1 MVSSAPKIDLDR
13 LERKLAQQ
21 TNPQQRLLMLDH
33 LIGRYVFTDINKA
46 EDWLKEQNELLKHN
60 YSDDLMVSFLLNSAY
75 LENQRYNDKAAERF
89 FQQALKIIN
98 DNGNA
103 RQIAEIWI
111 DYAGTLINLDKYQQA
126 RNVLKKVERLLKSF
140 PEESLQAR
148 MICREAYLYLH
159 YNEYTKATDL
169 FNQAD
174 SILNQIGNRLTLK
187 DYYIKTLIHSG
198 LGNVYQKGGDE
209 GKGIASQRK
218 VLQICEDNGLRN
230 RLSWHYLNLG
240 KSIMSLD
247 KPKKAEQ
254 YFRRAIEHQDD
265 NSKPARASALAN
277 LGYCLFRYE
286 NHIEALDI
294 YNQAT
299 QAFSE
304 LPKPDYA
311 NLSTVENWRG
321 QVYVEMG
328 DPKLAL
334 KHFQQS
340 YQYAK
345 KTTDFS
351 LLSSVFK
358 QMANLYAELG
368 DYKQAYEYQQYY
380 DKAKEQH
387 LDKMSRDKL
396 AEMKVKYK
404 AEERRQKA
412 EMLDLEATK
421 LQSKALRAQMN
432 PHFVYNALNSIQNYI
447 TSNDTTSAT
456 KYLARFAW
464 LMRQSLEYSDLEII
478 SLEDEIGFLE
488 DYLMINAKL
497 RFEDR
502 LQYKIHVSEEIEE
515 DIMGVPTMIVQPYVE
530 NAIEHGLRTKKQGL
544 VQVKFTLADED
555 TILCT
560 VEDNGIG
567 RRKTALLQDRDPRYE
582 NHKSK
587 GTSITE
593 RRLEI
598 LHNIDKNNQLDAL
611 PLDEDNPQLL
621 LEDKKRKKF
630 VHIIDLFDAD
640 GEPSG
645 TRVDISIPI
654 VEIQFK

>member
-1 MVSSAPKIDLDR
+1 MISTTPKIDLER
-13 LERKLAQQ
+13 LERRLAEQD
-21 TNPQQRLLMLDH
+21 NPQQRLLMLNH
-33 LIGRYVFTDINKA
+33 LIGQYVFTDLDKV
-46 EDWLKEQNELLKHN
+46 EKWLDEQFVLLEQYPN
-60 YSDDLMVSFLLNSAY
+60 PDLRVSFLLHAAY
-75 LENQRYNDKAAERF
+75 LENQRYNDVAAEQYF
-89 FQQALKIIN
+89 KQALEIL
-98 DNGNA
+98 DNTGNA
-103 RQIAEIWI
+103 RQIAEILI
-111 DYAGTLINLDKYQQA
+111 DYAGTLINLVKYQQA
-126 RNVLKKVERLLKSF
+126 RNVLKKVERLLKNF
-140 PEESLQAR
+140 PEERLQAR

-159 YNEYTKATDL
+159 YNEYTKAADL

-174 SILNQIGNRLTLK
+174 SILNQAGNRLTLK
-187 DYYIKTLIHSG
+187 DFYFKTLIHSG

-209 GKGIASQRK
+209 GKGIASQRR
-218 VLQICEDNGLRN
+218 VLQICEENGLRN

-247 KPKKAEQ
+247 EPKKAEQ
-254 YFRRAIEHQDD
+254 YFRRAIEHRDD

-277 LGYCLFRYE
+277 LGYCLFRYGKYA
-286 NHIEALDI
+286 EALKN
-294 YNQAT
+294 YNQAV
-299 QAFSE
+299 QAF
-304 LPKPDYA
+304 LDLATPDFA
-311 NLSTVENWRG
+311 NLSTVENWLG
-321 QVYVEMG
+321 QVYVEIG

-334 KHFQQS
+334 RHFQQS

-358 QMANLYAELG
+358 QMARLYAELE

-380 DKAKEQH
+380 DKANQQH
-387 LDKMSRDKL
+387 LDKISKDKL

-502 LQYKIHVSEEIEE
+502 LKYEIEVSEEIEE

-530 NAIEHGLRTKKQGL
+530 NAIEHGLRTKKKGL
-544 VQVKFTLADED
+544 VKVEFTLADEH

-567 RRKTALLQDRDPRYE
+567 RHKTALLQDKDPRYN

-598 LHNIDKNNQLDAL
+598 LHNMDKNNHLDVL
-611 PLDEDNPQLL
+611 PLDDDHPQLL
-621 LEDKKRKKF
+621 LEEKQKQKYVRT
-630 VHIIDLFDAD
+630 IDLFDEI
-640 GEPSG
+640 GEAKG
-645 TRVDISIPI
+645 TRVEISIPI